1 MCAIRYQPSEEQSAH
16 RGCSD
21 DWDVSMIMSE
31 GESLQPIGFVF
42 FYVGGIYS
50 VLGAYFLY

>member
-1 MCAIRYQPSEEQSAH
+1 
-16 RGCSD
+16 
-21 DWDVSMIMSE
+21 MIMSE